1 MAGALHRGRVA
12 HRGRDE
18 AAKRPL
24 MKKRVDLSPLL
35 VDRDAM
41 HMLLLAR
48 GELNRAFRSHGLF
61 PPDPLPAAHLAV
73 SNVAELDDP
82 AAQDMR
88 EASAQFADLFDRWAA
103 EMPLDL
109 VPPVLKILQK
119 AHEALCGQQQ
129 QSSAAARA
137 LLTAYKF
144 LLALDD
150 TWPHVGDHVN

>member
-1 MAGALHRGRVA
+1 
-12 HRGRDE
+12 
-18 AAKRPL
+18 
-24 MKKRVDLSPLL
+24 MKERVDLSPLL

-73 SNVAELDDP
+73 TDVAELDDP
-82 AAQDMR
+82 AAHGLR
-88 EASAQFADLFDRWAA
+88 EASARFADLFDRWAA

-119 AHEALCGQQQ
+119 THETLRLQQQ
-129 QSSAAARA
+129 EPSAAARA
-137 LLTAYKF
+137 LLAAYEF
-144 LLALDD
+144 LLAHDD
-150 TWPHVGDHVN
+150 TWPHLGDRANQ